1 MVFFKILNII
11 DVFLKF
17 IKMIEVIVIKSY
29 YIVCLLIGFRI
40 VIML

>member
-29 YIVCLLIGFRI
+29 CIVCLLIGFFY
-40 VIML
+40 